1 MSDNI
6 VTLDDYRQS
15 LEILDEYELE
25 DSLII
30 GWTTDSNGDR
40 VLHVSSS
47 TDTKESLWMIELAKK
62 IVESRP
68 PDFRNSNEWAF
79 SYFKKQSW

>member
-6 VTLDDYRQS
+6 VTLSDYRKS
-15 LEILDEYELE
+15 PEIIEEYELE
-25 DSLII
+25 DALVI
-30 GWTTDSNGDR
+30 GWTTDESGDR

-47 TDTKESLWMIELAKK
+47 VETEDSLWMIDLAKK

-68 PDFRNSNEWAF
+68 PEVWGNNE
-79 SYFKKQSW
+79 

>member
-6 VTLDDYRQS
+6 VTLSDYRKS
-15 LEILDEYELE
+15 PKIIEEFELE
-25 DSLII
+25 DALVI
-30 GWTTDSNGDR
+30 GWTTDESGDR

-47 TDTKESLWMIELAKK
+47 VETEDSLWMIELTKK

-68 PDFRNSNEWAF
+68 PEVWSNNE
-79 SYFKKQSW
+79 

>member
-6 VTLDDYRQS
+6 VTLSDYRKS
-15 LEILDEYELE
+15 PKIIEEFELE
-25 DSLII
+25 DALVI
-30 GWTTDSNGDR
+30 GWTTDESGDR

-47 TDTKESLWMIELAKK
+47 VESEDSLWMIELAKK

-68 PDFRNSNEWAF
+68 PEVWSNNE
-79 SYFKKQSW
+79 

>member
-6 VTLDDYRQS
+6 VTLSDYRKS
-15 LEILDEYELE
+15 PEIIEEFELE
-25 DSLII
+25 DALVI
-30 GWTTDSNGDR
+30 GWTTDESGDK

-47 TDTKESLWMIELAKK
+47 VETESSLWMIELAKK

-68 PDFRNSNEWAF
+68 PEVWSNNE
-79 SYFKKQSW
+79 

>member
-6 VTLDDYRQS
+6 VTLSDYRKS
-15 LEILDEYELE
+15 PKIIEEFELE
-25 DSLII
+25 DALVI
-30 GWTTDSNGDR
+30 GWTTDESGDR

-47 TDTKESLWMIELAKK
+47 VETEDSLWMIELAKK

-68 PDFRNSNEWAF
+68 PEVWRNNEW
-79 SYFKKQSW
+79 SV

>member
-6 VTLDDYRQS
+6 VTLSDYRKS
-15 LEILDEYELE
+15 PEIIEEFELE
-25 DSLII
+25 DALVI
-30 GWTTDSNGDR
+30 GWTTDESGDK

-47 TDTKESLWMIELAKK
+47 VETEDSLWMIELAKK

-68 PDFRNSNEWAF
+68 PEVWSNNE
-79 SYFKKQSW
+79 

>member
-6 VTLDDYRQS
+6 VTLSDYRKS
-15 LEILDEYELE
+15 PEIIEEYELE
-25 DSLII
+25 DALVI
-30 GWTTDSNGDR
+30 GWTTDESGDR

-47 TDTKESLWMIELAKK
+47 VETESSLWMIELAKK

-68 PDFRNSNEWAF
+68 PEVWSNNE
-79 SYFKKQSW
+79 